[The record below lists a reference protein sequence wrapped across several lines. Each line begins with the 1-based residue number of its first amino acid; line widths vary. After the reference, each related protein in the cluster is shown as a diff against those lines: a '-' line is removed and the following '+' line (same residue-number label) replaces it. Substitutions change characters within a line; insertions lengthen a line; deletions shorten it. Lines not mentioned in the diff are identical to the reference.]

1 MPDFYDEED
10 NLYRPA
16 DPVRETIQRQYG
28 FIGRG
33 PPPGHGRSMSIL
45 PPTLPSINTQ
55 TPAPRARSAQF
66 PIMRE
71 PSGADAPIRIG
82 DLEGLFQRFS
92 LRQEEYHREQTQE
105 LRAQTS
111 RLEAHLNDL
120 ERPVS
125 LSAESSRGRPSARGS
140 VGTRGKSRVSRPL
153 RRRPPSEAAVPRASD
168 EGAVDSTSAQGE
180 DEADDEGDDEELS
193 TFRTTKKNKDQ
204 TAIQKYTTRTFR
216 GACGVKGNDWPAPV
230 PARVNPAT
238 GVKYLSPIFHCDVTD
253 PRNHAICV
261 AVADR
266 VDAEM
271 KASLF
276 IGSMPWNRCAKQS
289 FRSCKAGWKKTQTP
303 EAAERAAVNDCNT
316 RMYRRRCTKFIHID
330 SQIEAFAAKFGIPFS
345 VANNLLTQEL
355 LSDEASGPEDENEE
369 SLAAWKVRMAAAAG
383 HTDLT
388 PAALKN
394 KDFVEVLEC
403 PWRSDQLSFIS
414 SSMQSLYRDAVNAGR
429 AGNIKY
435 IRVPTPTHRKSS
447 RIPRISPWDFGIF
460 FAVAG

>member
-1 MPDFYDEED
+1 
-10 NLYRPA
+10 
-16 DPVRETIQRQYG
+16 
-28 FIGRG
+28 
-33 PPPGHGRSMSIL
+33 
-45 PPTLPSINTQ
+45 
-55 TPAPRARSAQF
+55 
-66 PIMRE
+66 
-71 PSGADAPIRIG
+71 
-82 DLEGLFQRFS
+82 
-92 LRQEEYHREQTQE
+92 
-105 LRAQTS
+105 
-111 RLEAHLNDL
+111 
-120 ERPVS
+120 
-125 LSAESSRGRPSARGS
+125 
-140 VGTRGKSRVSRPL
+140 
-153 RRRPPSEAAVPRASD
+153 
-168 EGAVDSTSAQGE
+168 
-180 DEADDEGDDEELS
+180 
-193 TFRTTKKNKDQ
+193 
-204 TAIQKYTTRTFR
+204 FR

-266 VDAEM
+266 LKRPAGVPDTAVWDSNM
-271 KASLF
+271 LL
-276 IGSMPWNRCAKQS
+276 RCAKQS
-289 FRSCKAGWKKTQTP
+289 FRSCKTGWKKTQTP

-316 RMYRRRCTKFIHID
+316 RMYWRRCTKFIHID

-355 LSDEASGPEDENEE
+355 LSDEASGPEDEKEE

-383 HTDLT
+383 HTALT

-414 SSMQSLYRDAVNAGR
+414 SSMQSLYRDAVNTGR

-447 RIPRISPWDFGIF
+447 RIPRISPWDFGISSHWLDEQRSNPEVDF
-460 FAVAG
+460 DGLLTDWGTHGNPEG